1 VGSSVARGCP
11 RWLLKGTAQ
20 GDCRGVGHR
29 VAASNGDWQHR
40 GSGCSVAVCG
50 DAVKV
55 IQGTCLV
62 PDGHHLMTDGLDGEL
77 A

>member
-1 VGSSVARGCP
+1 MRDGRQGGWQCSTR
-11 RWLLKGTAQ
+11 LLKVTAGGLGTGLLRAM
-20 GDCRGVGHR
+20 GTGSIG
-29 VAASNGDWQHR
+29 
-40 GSGCSVAVCG
+40 GSGCSVALCG
-50 DAVKV
+50 DAAEV

>member
-1 VGSSVARGCP
+1 VTAGGLGTGLLRAMGTGSIGGSS
-11 RWLLKGTAQ
+11 
-20 GDCRGVGHR
+20 
-29 VAASNGDWQHR
+29 
-40 GSGCSVAVCG
+40 CSVAVCG